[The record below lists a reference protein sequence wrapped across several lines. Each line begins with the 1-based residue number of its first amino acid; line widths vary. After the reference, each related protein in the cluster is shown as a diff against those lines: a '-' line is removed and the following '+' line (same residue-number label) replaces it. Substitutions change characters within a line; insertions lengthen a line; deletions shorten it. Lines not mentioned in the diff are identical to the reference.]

1 MPVDFQIDYPRTG
14 FQYRYGER
22 LFQNI
27 TIIGDIAS
35 YCLENGRYGPVTA
48 VPYFLLIPMNCTWKR
63 IDQSGNG
70 SDSGRM
76 TL

>member
-1 MPVDFQIDYPRTG
+1 MPVNFQIAYPKARLR
-14 FQYRYGER
+14 YRYGER

-35 YCLENGRYGPVTA
+35 YCSENGRQGSVKA